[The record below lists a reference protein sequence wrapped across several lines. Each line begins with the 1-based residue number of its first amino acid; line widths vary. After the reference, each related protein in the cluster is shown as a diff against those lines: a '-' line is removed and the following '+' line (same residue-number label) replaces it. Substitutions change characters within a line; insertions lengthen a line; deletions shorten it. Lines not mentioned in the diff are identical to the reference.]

1 VETFRATS
9 DAIACTL
16 SQEELRDT
24 TSAWRKL
31 LRTALLERAE
41 IPGLCGDAG
50 DDLPTRPDR
59 LEGGAG
65 RSTEIR
71 VARV

>member
-9 DAIACTL
+9 DTIACTL
-16 SQEELRDT
+16 SHEELRDT
-24 TSAWRKL
+24 TSAWQKL

-41 IPGLCGDAG
+41 IPGLRGDAG
-50 DDLPTRPDR
+50 DDLPTR